1 MVGGSRAFLCYLVCA
16 MSVSVF
22 WKPVTK
28 QREYLN
34 GQSSLVEALEVT
46 FGELPITLTAE
57 HVEVLRGMSVVAG
70 RDDDNP
76 YRALMDAIDKHD
88 AVTVEKEF

>member
-1 MVGGSRAFLCYLVCA
+1 MPLL

-22 WKPVTK
+22 WKPVPK
-28 QREYLN
+28 KREYLK

-46 FGELPITLTAE
+46 FGELPITLTVE

-70 RDDDNP
+70 RDADNP
-76 YRALMDAIDKHD
+76 FRALMAAIEQHD
-88 AVTVEKEF
+88 VVTVSKEF